1 MSVFSS
7 IRNAIFGKAVAA
19 EISEISVVTTEN
31 QVTSDTIEQAK
42 PVEPSQQVDVAAVLN
57 RAVASKGQTLHW
69 QTSIVDLMKALD
81 LDSSLTAR
89 KALAAEFNFTGDTN
103 DSTSMNIWLH
113 KALLR
118 KLADH
123 GGVIPSDLIK

>member
-42 PVEPSQQVDVAAVLN
+42 PVKPSQQVDVAAVLN

-103 DSTSMNIWLH
+103 DSASMNIWLH